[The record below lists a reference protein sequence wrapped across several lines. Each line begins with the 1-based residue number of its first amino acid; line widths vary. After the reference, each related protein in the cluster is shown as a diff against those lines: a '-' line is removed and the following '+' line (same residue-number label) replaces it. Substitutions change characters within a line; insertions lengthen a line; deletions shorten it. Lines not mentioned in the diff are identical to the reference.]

1 MQCRWGHQHPA
12 AAAFGIFLLVANGI
26 PINRRKTKKGYHGH
40 WAWHHGPGKVSV
52 TRIGDNAEVSFDLDA
67 KCPPYDPSN
76 GAPTSHSEFN
86 IDNTLM
92 SVDYNDVM
100 KAARETRNTYVI
112 KLDYGTAS
120 QGWSVLPEAADKL
133 YAKLHPSLFTQF
145 PWLKPLAGALFV
157 LIILVVVYKFS
168 KQ

>member
-1 MQCRWGHQHPA
+1 
-12 AAAFGIFLLVANGI
+12 
-26 PINRRKTKKGYHGH
+26 
-40 WAWHHGPGKVSV
+40 
-52 TRIGDNAEVSFDLDA
+52 
-67 KCPPYDPSN
+67 
-76 GAPTSHSEFN
+76 
-86 IDNTLM
+86 M